1 MKDYDI
7 VYCCSDYYAP
17 HLGASLVSIL
27 ENISVKNRVHFH
39 ILDFDIS
46 THNKAKLR
54 SIITKYNALN
64 HIFLYDS
71 VDFSENNPAL
81 ASETEQSKQTAPLL
95 RDSAVA
101 ESNQSIKSANWGG
114 AVKIVPTQKIANLN
128 THSHF
133 TNRI

>member
-27 ENISVKNRVHFH
+27 ENISVKNRVNFH

-46 THNKAKLR
+46 THNKTKLS

-71 VDFSENNPAL
+71 ADFSESNTFFVG
-81 ASETEQSKQTAPLL
+81 ETEQTAPLSSL
-95 RDSAVA
+95 RNFTLVESQQSTA
-101 ESNQSIKSANWGG
+101 ESNHSIKSANGG
-114 AVKIVPTQKIANLN
+114 GQ
-128 THSHF
+128 
-133 TNRI
+133 